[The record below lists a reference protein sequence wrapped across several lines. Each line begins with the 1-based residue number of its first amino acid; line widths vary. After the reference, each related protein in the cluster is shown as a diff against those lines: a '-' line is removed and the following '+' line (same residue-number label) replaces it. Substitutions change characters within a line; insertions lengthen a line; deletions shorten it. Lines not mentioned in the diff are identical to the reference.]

1 MTIQELINQLQQAID
16 NGYKPDTHICVDTM
30 PDVTDEETYWGISI
44 DTDSSVYP
52 DKDQWKIS
60 LNVFECEDFPKTQE
74 AANAIYRELEL
85 DMCNEVIFRDGEA
98 TYQEAVV
105 AFNIGLIKATKIYN
119 LSGFSPPAGDVF
131 LDGKLPLPMK
141 PLIDIGCLSVSKKVW
156 EERYEKLTVHC
167 LACDDVYRETDPPI
181 EVCPNCGN
189 KDKEQTV
196 YLQGER

>member
-1 MTIQELINQLQQAID
+1 MTIQELINQLQEAIQM
-16 NGYKPDTHICVDTM
+16 GYKPDTHICVDTM
-30 PDVTDEETYWGISI
+30 PDVTEEETYWGISL

-74 AANAIYRELEL
+74 EANKLYRELAL
-85 DMCNEVIFRDGEA
+85 DMCNEVIFQDGEA
-98 TYQEAVV
+98 TYQEAFA

-119 LSGFSPPAGDVF
+119 HSGFSPPAGDVF
-131 LDGKLPLPMK
+131 LDGKLPRPMK
-141 PLIDIGCLSVSKKVW
+141 PPHLIDKVW

-167 LACDDVYRETDPPI
+167 LKCDDVYRETEPPI